1 MTTERLNRPDPY
13 SVVSLTPLHVPRRD
27 RFHAR
32 EFVRFPNVTQG
43 VIQDLNRS
51 EEHTSELQSLMRI
64 SNAVFCLKKKK
75 HIKNTTTVQTNY
87 SNINYCH
94 TTNMKDHA
102 VVDHNHLN

>member
-43 VIQDLNRS
+43 VIQDLNRLPPGQFVNLFPPPLTLPVVVTNLGDRRS
-51 EEHTSELQSLMRI
+51 EEHTSELQPLMRI
-64 SNAVFCLKKKK
+64 SYAVFCLKK
-75 HIKNTTTVQTNY
+75 T
-87 SNINYCH
+87 
-94 TTNMKDHA
+94 
-102 VVDHNHLN
+102 